1 MFITPKK
8 FSELTGENYELI
20 LDLCKKGSI
29 KCERTDGGHYK
40 IYKTEFEKF
49 NSSSAD
55 YISKERF
62 EAILRE
68 NEMLKERL
76 RQIIKIADL

>member
-29 KCERTDGGHYK
+29 RCERTDGGHYK